1 MKDDSQR
8 LARLTP
14 RQRDAAREASR
25 TLELLLTPRPTH
37 NSPARGFQKDR
48 HPPTATPVSLP
59 PLRSSLSAL
68 RFASPALRNDVHV
81 VMAAVQKDGQ
91 ALEYASAELQGH
103 PGVVLAAVQQGG
115 TGVMQS
121 VDPPPEVSSLM
132 ADSGTGSW
140 SELGVV
146 PGWVAGEACRNE
158 GGVGGEADT
167 RSALS
172 YRTGGDDD
180 VRVVVSVVH
189 RAEYGADDES
199 SVEIAC

>member
-115 TGVMQS
+115 TAGATQS
-121 VDPPPEVSSLM
+121 VDPPPE
-132 ADSGTGSW
+132 
-140 SELGVV
+140 
-146 PGWVAGEACRNE
+146 
-158 GGVGGEADT
+158 ADT
-167 RSALS
+167 RSALP
-172 YRTGGDDD
+172 YQTGGDDD
-180 VRVVVSVVH
+180 VRVMVSVVH
-189 RAEYGADDES
+189 RAEYEADDES
-199 SVEIAC
+199 SVEMAC